1 MGIIRETVFSM
12 SYKDI
17 DDLASDVFGREWNI
31 VAAEE
36 LNNDSSFVATIDSK
50 PDKHEQDLVDGFIAG
65 GKEYPYATSVMRWL
79 CKYGYL
85 AAGKYVIDICW

>member
-1 MGIIRETVFSM
+1 MGIIQEMVFSM

-17 DDLASDVFGREWNI
+17 DNLASDVFGRSWEI
-31 VAAEE
+31 IAAEE
-36 LNNDSSFVATIDSK
+36 LNNDSSFVTTIDSK
-50 PDKHEQDLVDGFIAG
+50 LNEQGQDSVDRFIAD
-65 GKEYPYATSVMRWL
+65 GKGYPCARDVMRWL